1 MGNYEY
7 GGKFNGKDVYFWKPQ
22 NDMQT
27 IFNNAKSAIMEY
39 QRRNPNDPMIGAV
52 ENLLNAMNIN
62 PNAESSRN
70 LQGAHADLYRGAG
83 RGDPLGDRGADRQG
97 QILRAGESFRPG
109 SRPDGPSSPEEN
121 PEKPAMRIA
130 EGAEERPGTTGSMEK
145 MNEFD
150 KVQYQAA
157 AHIAQNSIDPDQQ
170 KLAFEKMDEIEKRYS
185 RPQMD
190 RNTAY
195 SKLKATGKY
204 SDDQINAKLNS
215 LGIR

>member
-1 MGNYEY
+1 
-7 GGKFNGKDVYFWKPQ
+7 
-22 NDMQT
+22 
-27 IFNNAKSAIMEY
+27 
-39 QRRNPNDPMIGAV
+39 
-52 ENLLNAMNIN
+52 
-62 PNAESSRN
+62 
-70 LQGAHADLYRGAG
+70 
-83 RGDPLGDRGADRQG
+83 
-97 QILRAGESFRPG
+97 
-109 SRPDGPSSPEEN
+109 
-121 PEKPAMRIA
+121 
-130 EGAEERPGTTGSMEK
+130 GAEERPGTTGSMDK

-215 LGIR
+215 LGIK

>member
-7 GGKFNGKDVYFWKPQ
+7 GGKFNGKDVWFWKPQ
-22 NDMQT
+22 NDMET

-39 QRRNPNDPMIGAV
+39 QRRNPNDPMVGAI
-52 ENLLNAMNIN
+52 ENLLNAMNVN
-62 PNAESSRN
+62 PNAESRRG
-70 LQGAHADLYRGAG
+70 LEGAHADLYRAQAGAIPSEIQEREARAKHYG
-83 RGDPLGDRGADRQG
+83 RETPFVLSPGQRAFVPGREPGQGA
-97 QILRAGESFRPG
+97 I
-109 SRPDGPSSPEEN
+109 
-121 PEKPAMRIA
+121 KVA
-130 EGAEERPGTTGSMEK
+130 EGAEERPGTPGSMER

-170 KLAFEKMDEIEKRYS
+170 KLAFEKMDEIERRYTQ
-185 RPQMD
+185 PKMD

-204 SDDQINAKLNS
+204 TDDQINAKLNN
-215 LGIR
+215 LGLK